1 MFAQKNLSYKII
13 VGMMLGMGLLISIV
27 LLILLF
33 SIKQQETQ
41 LLRKQNSDEIERVI
55 LEIESA
61 PEKEIAQ
68 TANLKI
74 YRASVDRE
82 RIPQYLKDLPVG
94 FDDEIESDEYTH
106 FVTITRTDNDIL
118 YVVNNISDFERSERE
133 LMQTIVITWLVL
145 MALIFLVSY
154 LLSRNLLKPI
164 SDFSNFIEKLEPDQ
178 RGLALS
184 GQYRGLEMEKITR
197 AFDRYLERMD
207 EYVEKQH
214 SFAALASHELR
225 TPLTIVQ
232 TSAELIASQSDQSL
246 ITAQCKKIRR
256 SCENMSAMILALL
269 SITRERPPQEVKEK
283 LLLSAMID
291 EAVEDRQNEIRMNGI
306 TVNNHVDPEVLIT
319 SNRSLL
325 NVVVNNLLAN
335 AIKHAPGGVID
346 VSFTDGQLGIRDD
359 GAGLDAEDI
368 DQLFKP
374 GVSGPNSRGYGLGLY
389 ISKLICDQQHWQL
402 KLNNASP
409 GTIAEIGSIQ

>member
-1 MFAQKNLSYKII
+1 MLAQKNLSYKII

-41 LLRKQNSDEIERVI
+41 LLRKQNSDEIERVL
-55 LEIESA
+55 LEIQSF
-61 PEKEIAQ
+61 PDKELAQ

-74 YRASVDRE
+74 YRDSVDRE
-82 RIPQYLKDLPVG
+82 NIPPYLTELPVG
-94 FDDEIESDEYTH
+94 FDDEVESDDYTH
-106 FVTITRTDNDIL
+106 FVTITRTENDIL
-118 YVVNNISDFERSERE
+118 YIVNDISDFEKSERE
-133 LMQTIVITWLVL
+133 LMHTVIMTWIVL
-145 MALIFLVSY
+145 MALIFIVSY

-164 SDFSNFIEKLEPDQ
+164 SDFSDIIEKLEPGQ

-225 TPLTIVQ
+225 TPLTIIQ

-246 ITAQCKKIRR
+246 IGMQCKKIRR

-291 EAVEDRQNEIRMNGI
+291 EAIDDRQNEIRMNRT
-306 TVNNHVDPEVLIT
+306 TVNNKIDRETLIT

-335 AIKHAPGGVID
+335 AIKHAPDGVID
-346 VSFTDGQLGIRDD
+346 IAYIDGQLSIRDD
-359 GAGLDAEDI
+359 GSGLDADDI
-368 DQLFKP
+368 EQLFKP

-389 ISKLICDQQHWQL
+389 ISKLICDQQNWEL
-402 KLNNASP
+402 SLNNASP
-409 GTIAEIGSIQ
+409 GTIAQIGSIQ